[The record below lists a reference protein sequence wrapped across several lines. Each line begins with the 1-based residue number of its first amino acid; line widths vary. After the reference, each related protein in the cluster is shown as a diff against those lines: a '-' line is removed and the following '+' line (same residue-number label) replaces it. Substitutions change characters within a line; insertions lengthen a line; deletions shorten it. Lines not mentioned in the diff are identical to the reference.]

1 MVGSEVK
8 ELCYDGDE
16 EDKNFEFKRL
26 KNADDLEELSLRF
39 NEIKVIEK
47 IRHLK
52 KLRVLDL
59 RFNKIEDFQ
68 ADCFNGLNLTELH
81 LFNNKISKIAKL

>member
-8 ELCYDGDE
+8 KLNYNGNY

-26 KNADDLEELSLRF
+26 KNADDLEELKLRH
-39 NEIKVIEK
+39 NEIEVIEK

-59 RFNKIEDFQ
+59 SWNQIEDFQ
-68 ADCFNGLNLTELH
+68 AGCLNGLNLTELY
-81 LFNNKISKIAKL
+81 LGGNEIRKIAKL